1 VFKIKNIKII
11 LNTCKITIQ
20 ICINENH
27 TLLLNDKYVKIFSV
41 MSDAGHSFLSGDVV
55 FMQNFLIG
63 QLTVDRSKC
72 FVISSDHKSL
82 TTTNCITTKFKLAK
96 VKEHMCDLLSH
107 GTKIS

>member
-1 VFKIKNIKII
+1 MK
-11 LNTCKITIQ
+11 T
-20 ICINENH
+20 
-27 TLLLNDKYVKIFSV
+27 TLCCSV
-41 MSDAGHSFLSGDVV
+41 TNMSKSFQVYLMLVNSFLSGDVV

-72 FVISSDHKSL
+72 YVISSDHKSL
-82 TTTNCITTKFKLAK
+82 TTTTNCITTKFKLAK

>member
-1 VFKIKNIKII
+1 MKTTLCCSMTNISKSFQVC
-11 LNTCKITIQ
+11 LMPVN
-20 ICINENH
+20 
-27 TLLLNDKYVKIFSV
+27 
-41 MSDAGHSFLSGDVV
+41 SFLSGDVV

-82 TTTNCITTKFKLAK
+82 TTTNCITSKFKLAK